1 MNIDKSIENLKKYV
15 EEDDIYTRYKNGEYK
30 EISDFE
36 LFCINHCK
44 DIEIILGNLEMKK
57 TANKELEN
65 KNNEILNS
73 NIGIDLSYDDYIPKQ
88 AIKDKI
94 EEINKKYE
102 DSKDENGESPYYYP
116 EYTIRVLK
124 KLLQE
129 SEDK

>member
-1 MNIDKSIENLKKYV
+1 MNNI
-15 EEDDIYTRYKNGEYK
+15 EDDIEKIKTFADYSQEVLNDMEYEKPVDVTITQK
-30 EISDFE
+30 EVNA
-36 LFCINHCK
+36 IN
-44 DIEIILGNLEMKK
+44 NLLSEREQDTKRI
-57 TANKELEN
+57 KELEE
-65 KNNEILNS
+65 KNRMLVLEGSRVRL
-73 NIGIDLSYDDYIPKQ
+73 DLYIKQNYIPKQ

-129 SEDK
+129 SEE

>member
-44 DIEIILGNLEMKK
+44 DIEIILGNLEMQK
-57 TANKELEN
+57 TANKELEK

-88 AIKDKI
+88 KIEDKI
-94 EEINKKYE
+94 EEIKKE
-102 DSKDENGESPYYYP
+102 ENLYARTNIIKTLE
-116 EYTIRVLK
+116 E
-124 KLLQE
+124 LLQE

>member
-44 DIEIILGNLEMKK
+44 DIEIILGNLEMQK